1 MIDLSKI
8 RQDCGGSNTG
18 NIIDFAS
25 AAAKIKNT
33 GRH

>member
-8 RQDCGGSNTG
+8 RQDCNGSNTG

-25 AAAKIKNT
+25 AAARIKRT
-33 GRH
+33 RRH